1 MAPPPFS
8 MYSPKGPGD
17 DGAADV
23 TAGLA
28 PVYGAGPDDD
38 PGYLASLRGG
48 TVLGRLRAVML
59 VLLAAPVLILA
70 ITPLIV
76 DEGDG
81 GRAGDGG
88 PWPYLV
94 LAVLALPAL
103 LAGPRTPR
111 PMPPGG
117 TRGDAAGRAL
127 LLFRQAVLLRFAL
140 PLGVVLAGLP
150 LAMVG
155 HGELIFVA
163 GFAAGY
169 PLLAGLA
176 LPTRGGVERIRRR
189 LEAHGAESHLWAVL
203 LAPQP
208 GPDDR

>member
-1 MAPPPFS
+1 
-8 MYSPKGPGD
+8 MYSPKDPGG

-23 TAGLA
+23 AAGLA

-38 PGYLASLRGG
+38 PGYVASLRGG
-48 TVLGRLRAVML
+48 TVLGRLRAGML

-70 ITPLIV
+70 IMPLIV
-76 DEGDG
+76 QGDAG
-81 GRAGDGG
+81 LAGDGG

-94 LAVLALPAL
+94 LAALALPAA
-103 LAGPRTPR
+103 LAAPRTPR

-127 LLFRQAVLLRFAL
+127 LLFRQAVLLRLAL
-140 PLGVVLAGLP
+140 ALGVVLAGLP

-155 HGELIFVA
+155 HGELIFLA

-169 PLLAGLA
+169 PLLLGLA
-176 LPTRGGVERIRRR
+176 VPTRGGVERLRRR
-189 LEAHGAESHLWAVL
+189 LERDGAESHLWAVL
-203 LAPQP
+203 LAAEP

>member
-48 TVLGRLRAVML
+48 TVLGRLRAGML
-59 VLLAAPVLILA
+59 VLVAAPVLILA
-70 ITPLIV
+70 IMPLIV
-76 DEGDG
+76 RGDAG
-81 GRAGDGG
+81 LAGDGG

-94 LAVLALPAL
+94 LAVLAVPAAL
-103 LAGPRTPR
+103 VGPRTPR

-117 TRGDAAGRAL
+117 TRGDAAVRAL
-127 LLFRQAVLLRFAL
+127 LLFRQAVLLRLAL
-140 PLGVVLAGLP
+140 ALGVILAGLP

-155 HGELIFVA
+155 HGELIFLA

-169 PLLAGLA
+169 PLLVGLA
-176 LPTRGGVERIRRR
+176 LPTRGGVERLRRR
-189 LEAHGAESHLWAVL
+189 LERHGAESHLWAVL

>member
-17 DGAADV
+17 DGAAGV
-23 TAGLA
+23 TAGLT
-28 PVYGAGPDDD
+28 PVYGAGPDDA

-48 TVLGRLRAVML
+48 TELGRLRAVML

-70 ITPLIV
+70 IMPLIV
-76 DEGDG
+76 EDG
-81 GRAGDGG
+81 GGPAGDAG

-94 LAVLALPAL
+94 PAVLALPAL
-103 LAGPRTPR
+103 LAGPRTPP

-140 PLGVVLAGLP
+140 ALGVILVGLP

-155 HGELIFVA
+155 HSELIFVA
-163 GFAAGY
+163 GFAIGY
-169 PLLAGLA
+169 PLLVRLA

-189 LEAHGAESHLWAVL
+189 LERHGAESHLWAVL
-203 LAPQP
+203 LAPRP
-208 GPDDR
+208 GPDGP